1 MNRMKKM
8 SSNNPD
14 WSGKTVLIVEDDPYS
29 AQLLVEALTDTGAN
43 TIAVSTGEEA
53 IGFIKNSNIFDAVLM
68 DIKLPG
74 IQGDDATR
82 EIRTFNKE
90 IPIIAQT
97 AHAMLSDREK
107 YINAGCTDY
116 FTKPVTIENLF
127 SILCNYI

>member
-1 MNRMKKM
+1 M

-82 EIRTFNKE
+82 EIRTFN
-90 IPIIAQT
+90 
-97 AHAMLSDREK
+97 
-107 YINAGCTDY
+107 
-116 FTKPVTIENLF
+116 
-127 SILCNYI
+127 